1 MLPPAS
7 PTANESLRDAF
18 GIAASLSGSY
28 LSARLRR
35 PLTEPSLKESIAQQ
49 SLRDAFG
56 IAASLSDFLCM
67 LPPASPTANESL
79 RDAFGIL

>member
-1 MLPPAS
+1 MFFLPRIIRIN
-7 PTANESLRDAF
+7 TDNQNSL
-18 GIAASLSGSY
+18 IAASLSGSY